1 MPLTDDELD
10 ALEAVVLGLEV
21 AENIAG
27 ILDDRGLFSCFE
39 QHVLPGL
46 ATYSAG
52 ELLGLSGMLVHR
64 NMLEIARFVAAY
76 SYATEQAVSD
86 GRPHPDPR
94 LFLREMDAAELR
106 RRVEAAEAEYR
117 GLYRRFVELTG
128 TGASDVDLTPLRLVA
143 DAFMLGRRQIVEPFE
158 E

>member
-1 MPLTDDELD
+1 MPLTNDELD

-52 ELLGLSGMLVHR
+52 EFGMVGAPGYLPHAAAA
-64 NMLEIARFVAAY
+64 AR
-76 SYATEQAVSD
+76 
-86 GRPHPDPR
+86 
-94 LFLREMDAAELR
+94 
-106 RRVEAAEAEYR
+106 
-117 GLYRRFVELTG
+117 
-128 TGASDVDLTPLRLVA
+128 GAL
-143 DAFMLGRRQIVEPFE
+143 
-158 E
+158 